1 MENININSNN
11 EIEIDSMKLH
21 KIIFLYNA
29 LENGWTINKKGNLYI
44 FNKKHEGKKEV
55 LLDDYLR
62 RFMVKNFDINNIS

>member
-1 MENININSNN
+1 MDTINVNTVN
-11 EIEIDSMKLH
+11 EIEIDSIKLH
-21 KIIFLYNA
+21 KVIFLYNA

-62 RFMVKNFDINNIS
+62 RFMVKNFNINNIS

>member
-29 LENGWTINKKGNLYI
+29 LENGWTVKKNKEFYI
-44 FNKKHEGKKEV
+44 FNKAHGGKKEV
-55 LLDDYLR
+55 YLDDYLT
-62 RFMVKNFDINNIS
+62 RFMQDNFDMSTIN

>member
-62 RFMVKNFDINNIS
+62 RFMVKNFDINDIS

>member
-1 MENININSNN
+1 MDNINVNTVN
-11 EIEIDSMKLH
+11 EIEIDSIKLH
-21 KIIFLYNA
+21 KVIFLYNA

-62 RFMVKNFDINNIS
+62 RFMVKNFNINNIS

>member
-62 RFMVKNFDINNIS
+62 RFMVKNFNINNIS